1 MPHVN
6 EDAQLGGGAQGLAW
20 QGQEVQDGLHSEA
33 RIRLREDAAWA
44 IKGGCPFPACHRC
57 K

>member
-20 QGQEVQDGLHSEA
+20 QGQGEVQDGLHSEA
-33 RIRLREDAAWA
+33 RIRLREDAVWA
-44 IKGGCPFPACHRC
+44 IKGG
-57 K
+57 